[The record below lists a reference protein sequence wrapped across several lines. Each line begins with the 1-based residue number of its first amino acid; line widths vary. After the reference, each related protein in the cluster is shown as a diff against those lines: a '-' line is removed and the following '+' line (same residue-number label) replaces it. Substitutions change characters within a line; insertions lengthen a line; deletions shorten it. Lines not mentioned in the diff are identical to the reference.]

1 MKKIIGLSILALTAA
16 MFSCNTDKVETIS
29 TDTVLTE
36 KSATIAL
43 NEAQIEA
50 TTVEATYEVEFFAN
64 AEETLTRW
72 WKLGKKFG
80 WRNQQ
85 KARYAKQCPEVLII
99 QGEDDGY
106 PKNITLN
113 YGDSTMLRNG
123 KVLSGTIEV
132 LITAPRKSKDYSRT
146 VSFTNFGMDSV
157 LLNGTS
163 TVEVDKVDDMFRKY
177 TSNLSFTLSDG
188 TEITRES
195 ERIWQWL
202 AGIDTEEDQSDD
214 VISITGKAEAQ
225 MNGETYKKE
234 ITTPLKRIGDC
245 KYIVEGIVE
254 ITLNGELICTMDYG
268 DGTCDEFAEMTNAD
282 GTSTV
287 DLSKR
292 KANRKQGQNAAET
305 DE

>member
-1 MKKIIGLSILALTAA
+1 MKKIIGLSILALTAS
-16 MFSCNTDKVETIS
+16 MFSCNTDKVETFS
-29 TDTVLTE
+29 TDEVLSE
-36 KSATIAL
+36 KSANIAL

-72 WKLGKKFG
+72 WKIGKRFG
-80 WRNQQ
+80 WRNQH
-85 KARYAKQCPEVLII
+85 KARYVRQCPEVLIT
-99 QGEDDGY
+99 QGENDGY

-113 YGDSTMLRNG
+113 YGDSTMLLNG

-132 LITAPRKSKDYSRT
+132 LITAPKKSKDYSRMI
-146 VSFTNFGMDSV
+146 SYTNFGMDSA

-177 TSNLSFTLSDG
+177 TSSLSFTLSDG
-188 TEITRES
+188 TEITRQS

-202 AGIDTEEDQSDD
+202 AGIDTEENQSDD
-214 VISITGKAEAQ
+214 VITITGKAEAQ

-254 ITLNGELICTMDYG
+254 ITLNGELICTMNYG

-282 GTSTV
+282 GKSTV
-287 DLSKR
+287 DLTKR
-292 KANRKQGQNAAET
+292 KANRKQDQNSAQGNE
-305 DE
+305 